1 MHNSNNINV
10 MIAGIGGASL
20 GTEICKS
27 LNVVEGY
34 TVFGCDVS
42 PTAFGLYAESFKKTW
57 LVSREN
63 YIQDVLN
70 ACLEAKITVLI
81 PGGEQP
87 MALLSHSKETFDL
100 AGISLIA
107 NDSQVVNV
115 CSNKALTFKALTKY
129 GIQTPAT
136 AEIQS
141 IADIQSVGLP
151 CIVKPAT
158 GSGGSV
164 SVFFAV
170 SAEEAIL
177 YADFIR
183 RTDGVPI
190 AQEYLDESEGEFT
203 VGVLSTQNQHVIGS
217 IAMKRALDAKLSVS
231 YRGRGGLISSGY
243 SQGLIDDFPDICK
256 QAETIAIAI
265 GSQGPLNIQGRVK
278 NGRFLPFEINPRF
291 SASTYLRTMAGFN
304 EVDIF
309 IQHVLGNSKPPKPAI
324 RSGWYLR
331 SLAEQFI
338 SQESIK

>member
-1 MHNSNNINV
+1 MHNPNNINV
-10 MIAGIGGASL
+10 MIAGVGGASL

-27 LNVVEGY
+27 LNIVEGY

-42 PTAFGLYAESFKKTW
+42 PTAFGLYAAGFKKTW
-57 LVSREN
+57 LVSREH
-63 YIQDVLN
+63 YTQDVLT
-70 ACLEAKITVLI
+70 ACLEAKVTILI

-87 MALLSHSKETFDL
+87 MTLLSHSRDLFDQ
-100 AGISLIA
+100 AGIKLIT
-107 NDSQVVNV
+107 NDFQVVNI
-115 CSNKALTFKALTKY
+115 CSNKALTFETLAKY
-129 GIQTPAT
+129 GIPTPAT
-136 AEIQS
+136 AEVLS
-141 IADIQSVGLP
+141 IADIQRVGLP

-170 SAEEAIL
+170 SDEEAML

-183 RTDGVPI
+183 RTGGTPI
-190 AQEYLDESEGEFT
+190 VQEYIDESEGEFT
-203 VGVLSTQNQHVIGS
+203 VGVLSTQDQHVIGS
-217 IAMKRALDAKLSVS
+217 IALKRAMDAKLSVA

-256 QAETIAIAI
+256 QAETIALAI
-265 GSQGPLNIQGRVK
+265 GSRGPLNIQGRVK

-291 SASTYLRTMAGFN
+291 SASTYLRAMAGFN
-304 EVDIF
+304 EIDIF
-309 IQHVLGNSKPPKPAI
+309 IQHVLGNQTPQKPPIK
-324 RSGWYLR
+324 SGWYLR